1 MKEGGGGVK
10 KLTVAFCL
18 YKHLGSPLAPI
29 NNTPQIS
36 RLERRRGL
44 LEVCVCVCGFS
55 TEGGSTVYV
64 FLGCVSIVTQV
75 KHFLYMSKHVAAVV
89 RKKHNALSKCTKA
102 LSTACSVLSLVQC
115 VSLTPSVCMPCAL
128 VCVCVCVYVKHL

>member
-44 LEVCVCVCGFS
+44 LEVCVCVWLFYRGRLYCICISRVCVHSNSSKTLFIY
-55 TEGGSTVYV
+55 EQACGGS
-64 FLGCVSIVTQV
+64 GEEKAQ
-75 KHFLYMSKHVAAVV
+75 
-89 RKKHNALSKCTKA
+89 CTKQMHKSTKHRMFSAQSCTMCVFDTVCVHA
-102 LSTACSVLSLVQC
+102 LCT
-115 VSLTPSVCMPCAL
+115 
-128 VCVCVCVYVKHL
+128 CVCVFVCT